1 MHTQSGMKN
10 GVKKMSRIFTI
21 SNQKGGVG
29 KTTTTINLATGLAAV
44 DKRVLIID
52 FDPQANASTGLG
64 LSKQRRLLNSY
75 GLLIGDYTMSQ
86 VIVKS
91 AIPGLSIIPSAI
103 DLLGAEIELVGMERR
118 EYILRDIIA
127 PYVNMFDYILIDCP
141 PSMGLLTLNGMVAA
155 TDVIIPLQCE
165 YYALEGLSYLLGSI
179 QKIKKTLN
187 PRLSLFG
194 IVLTMF
200 DRRSSLCEMVAR
212 DVRSYLKDK
221 VFETV
226 IPRNT
231 KVSEAP
237 SHGKP
242 AMIYDFKCTGSQA
255 YMSLAREVL
264 IRDVQQKQEE
274 KVA

>member
-1 MHTQSGMKN
+1 
-10 GVKKMSRIFTI
+10 MSRIFTV

-29 KTTTTINLATGLAAV
+29 KTTTTVNLATGLAAAG
-44 DKRVLIID
+44 KRVLVID

-64 LSKQRRLLNSY
+64 LSKQKRLLNSY

-91 AIPGLSIIPSAI
+91 AIPGLSIVPSAI
-103 DLLGAEIELVGMERR
+103 DLLGAEIELVSMERR
-118 EYILRDIIA
+118 EYILKDIIA
-127 PYVNMFDYILIDCP
+127 PYLHLFDYILIDCP
-141 PSMGLLTLNGMVAA
+141 PSMGLLTLNAMVAA

-187 PRLSLFG
+187 PNLSLFG

-200 DRRSSLCEMVAR
+200 DRRSSLCDMVAK
-212 DVRSYLKDK
+212 DVRSYLADK

-237 SHGKP
+237 SHRKP
-242 AMIYDFKCTGSQA
+242 AMLYAFRCAGPHA
-255 YMSLAREVL
+255 YMAFPREVL
-264 IRDVQQKQEE
+264 IRAAQLKQQE

>member
-1 MHTQSGMKN
+1 
-10 GVKKMSRIFTI
+10 MSRIFTV

-179 QKIKKTLN
+179 QKIQKTLN
-187 PRLSLFG
+187 RRLSLFG

-264 IRDVQQKQEE
+264 IRDAQQKQEE

>member
-1 MHTQSGMKN
+1 
-10 GVKKMSRIFTI
+10 MSRIFTV

-29 KTTTTINLATGLAAV
+29 KTTTTVNLATGLAAV

-75 GLLIGDYTMSQ
+75 GLLLGDYTMSQ
-86 VIVKS
+86 VIVKT
-91 AIPGLSIIPSAI
+91 AIPGLCIIPSAI

-118 EYILRDIIA
+118 EYILKDIIA
-127 PYVNMFDYILIDCP
+127 PYIHMFDYILIDCP
-141 PSMGLLTLNGMVAA
+141 PSMGLLTLNAMVAA

-187 PRLSLFG
+187 PGLSLFG

-200 DRRSSLCEMVAR
+200 DRRSSLCDMVAK

-264 IRDVQQKQEE
+264 IRDAQLTQEV

>member
-1 MHTQSGMKN
+1 MG
-10 GVKKMSRIFTI
+10 RIFTV

-44 DKRVLIID
+44 DKRVLLID
-52 FDPQANASTGLG
+52 FDPQANSSTGLG
-64 LSKQRRLLNSY
+64 ISKQRRLLNVY
-75 GLLIGDYTMSQ
+75 GLLIGDYTVSQ
-86 VIVKS
+86 VLVKS
-91 AIPGLSIIPSAI
+91 AIPGLSVIPSAI

-118 EYILRDIIA
+118 EYVLKDIIA
-127 PYVNMFDYILIDCP
+127 PYVSMFDYILIDCP
-141 PSMGLLTLNGMVAA
+141 PSMGLLTLNAMVAA

-179 QKIKKTLN
+179 QKIRKNLN
-187 PRLSLFG
+187 PSLSLFG
-194 IVLTMF
+194 VALTMF

-212 DVRSYLKDK
+212 DVRHYLKDK
-221 VFETV
+221 VFDTV

-242 AMIYDFKCTGSQA
+242 VLIYDFKCPGSQA

-264 IRDVQQKQEE
+264 IRDASQKKEE

>member
-1 MHTQSGMKN
+1 
-10 GVKKMSRIFTI
+10 MSRIFTV

-179 QKIKKTLN
+179 QKIQKTLN
-187 PRLSLFG
+187 RHLSLFG

-264 IRDVQQKQEE
+264 IRDAQQKQEE

>member
-1 MHTQSGMKN
+1 
-10 GVKKMSRIFTI
+10 MSRIFTI

-29 KTTTTINLATGLAAV
+29 KTTTTINLATALAAV

-86 VIVKS
+86 VITKS
-91 AIPGLSIIPSAI
+91 AIPGLSIVPAAI

-118 EYILRDIIA
+118 EYVLKDIIA
-127 PYVNMFDYILIDCP
+127 PYTTMFDYILIDCP
-141 PSMGLLTLNGMVAA
+141 PSMGLLTLNAMVAA

-187 PRLSLFG
+187 PHLSLFG

-200 DRRSSLCEMVAR
+200 DRRSSLCEMVAQ

-221 VFETV
+221 VFQTA

-264 IRDVQQKQEE
+264 VRDAQLKQEE

>member
-1 MHTQSGMKN
+1 
-10 GVKKMSRIFTI
+10 MSRIFTV

-29 KTTTTINLATGLAAV
+29 KTTTTINLATALAAV

-52 FDPQANASTGLG
+52 LDPQANASTGLG
-64 LSKQRRLLNSY
+64 LSKQQRLINSY

-91 AIPGLSIIPSAI
+91 SIPGLSIVPSAI
-103 DLLGAEIELVGMERR
+103 DLLGAEIELVSMERR
-118 EYILRDIIA
+118 EYILKEIVT
-127 PYVNMFDYILIDCP
+127 PYTSMFDYIFIDCP
-141 PSMGLLTLNGMVAA
+141 PSMGLLALNAMVAA

-165 YYALEGLSYLLGSI
+165 YYALEGLSYLLSSI
-179 QKIKKTLN
+179 QKIHKTLN
-187 PRLSLFG
+187 PNLSLFG

-200 DRRSSLCEMVAR
+200 DRRSSLCEMVAT
-212 DVRSYLKDK
+212 DVRSYLKEK
-221 VFETV
+221 VFDTV

-242 AMIYDFKCTGSQA
+242 ALIYDLKCPGSQA
-255 YMSLAREVL
+255 YMALAKEVL
-264 IRDVQQKQEE
+264 IRDALQNQKE

>member
-1 MHTQSGMKN
+1 MG
-10 GVKKMSRIFTI
+10 RIFTV

-29 KTTTTINLATGLAAV
+29 KTTTTVNLATGLAAV

-52 FDPQANASTGLG
+52 LDPQANASTGLG
-64 LSKQRRLLNSY
+64 LNKQKRLLNSY

-86 VIVKS
+86 VIVKTS
-91 AIPGLSIIPSAI
+91 IPGLSIIPSAI

-118 EYILRDIIA
+118 EYILKDIIT
-127 PYVNMFDYILIDCP
+127 PYLNMFDYILIDCP
-141 PSMGLLTLNGMVAA
+141 PSMGLLTLNAMVAA

-187 PRLSLFG
+187 PQLNLFG

-212 DVRSYLKDK
+212 DVRSYLNEK
-221 VFETV
+221 VFETI

-242 AMIYDFKCTGSQA
+242 AMIYDFRCTGSQA

-264 IRDVQQKQEE
+264 IRDAQMKQEE

>member
-1 MHTQSGMKN
+1 
-10 GVKKMSRIFTI
+10 MSRIFTV

-86 VIVKS
+86 VIVKT

-118 EYILRDIIA
+118 EYILKDIIA
-127 PYVNMFDYILIDCP
+127 PYRSMFDYILIDCP
-141 PSMGLLTLNGMVAA
+141 PSMGLLTLNAMVAA

-187 PRLSLFG
+187 PNLSLFG

-242 AMIYDFKCTGSQA
+242 AMIYDFRCTGSQA

-264 IRDVQQKQEE
+264 IRDAQLNQEE

>member
-1 MHTQSGMKN
+1 
-10 GVKKMSRIFTI
+10 MSRIFTV

-187 PRLSLFG
+187 RRLSLFG

-264 IRDVQQKQEE
+264 IRDAQQKQEE

>member
-1 MHTQSGMKN
+1 
-10 GVKKMSRIFTI
+10 MSRIFTV

-44 DKRVLIID
+44 DNRVLIID

-64 LSKQRRLLNSY
+64 LTKQRRLLNSY
-75 GLLIGDYTMSQ
+75 GLLIGNYTMSQ
-86 VIVKS
+86 VIVKT

-118 EYILRDIIA
+118 EYILKDIIA

-141 PSMGLLTLNGMVAA
+141 PSMGLLTLNAMVAA

-187 PRLSLFG
+187 PNLSLFG
-194 IVLTMF
+194 IALTMF

-242 AMIYDFKCTGSQA
+242 AMIYDFKCAGSQA
-255 YMSLAREVL
+255 YMSLARKVL
-264 IRDVQQKQEE
+264 IRDAQYKQEE

>member
-1 MHTQSGMKN
+1 
-10 GVKKMSRIFTI
+10 MSRIFTV

-29 KTTTTINLATGLAAV
+29 KTTTTVNLATGLAAV

-64 LSKQRRLLNSY
+64 LSKQKRLLNSY

-91 AIPGLSIIPSAI
+91 AIPGLSIVPSAI
-103 DLLGAEIELVGMERR
+103 DLLGAEIELVGMDRR
-118 EYILRDIIA
+118 EHILKDIIA
-127 PYVNMFDYILIDCP
+127 PYIHMFDYILIDCP
-141 PSMGLLTLNGMVAA
+141 PSMGLLTLNAMVAA

-187 PRLSLFG
+187 PNLSLFG

-200 DRRSSLCEMVAR
+200 DRRSSLCEMVAK
-212 DVRSYLKDK
+212 DVRSYLGGK

-242 AMIYDFKCTGSQA
+242 AMLYDFRCTGSQA
-255 YMSLAREVL
+255 YMALAREVL
-264 IRDVQQKQEE
+264 IRDAHLKQQE

>member
-1 MHTQSGMKN
+1 
-10 GVKKMSRIFTI
+10 MSRIFTV

-29 KTTTTINLATGLAAV
+29 KTTTTVNLATGLAAV
-44 DKRVLIID
+44 HKRVLIID

-64 LSKQRRLLNSY
+64 LSKQKRLLNSY

-86 VIVKS
+86 VIVKT
-91 AIPGLSIIPSAI
+91 AIPGLSIVPSAI

-118 EYILRDIIA
+118 EYILKDIIA

-141 PSMGLLTLNGMVAA
+141 PSMGLLTLNAMVAA

-187 PRLSLFG
+187 PNLSLFG

-200 DRRSSLCEMVAR
+200 DRRSSLCEMVAK
-212 DVRSYLKDK
+212 DVRSYLADK

-242 AMIYDFKCTGSQA
+242 AMIYDFRCAGSQA
-255 YMSLAREVL
+255 YMGLAREVL
-264 IRDVQQKQEE
+264 IRDAQLKQEE
-274 KVA
+274 KNA

>member
-1 MHTQSGMKN
+1 MT
-10 GVKKMSRIFTI
+10 RIFTV

-29 KTTTTINLATGLAAV
+29 KTTTTINLATGLAAAG
-44 DKRVLIID
+44 KRVLIID

-86 VIVKS
+86 VIVKTV
-91 AIPGLSIIPSAI
+91 IPGLSIVPSAI
-103 DLLGAEIELVGMERR
+103 DLLGAEIELVGMDRR
-118 EYILRDIIA
+118 EYILKDIIA
-127 PYVNMFDYILIDCP
+127 PYTHMFDYILIDCP
-141 PSMGLLTLNGMVAA
+141 PSMGLLTLNAMVAA

-179 QKIKKTLN
+179 QKIRKTLN
-187 PRLSLFG
+187 PHLSLFG
-194 IVLTMF
+194 IILTMF

-212 DVRSYLKDK
+212 DVRSYLADK
-221 VFETV
+221 VFQTV

-242 AMIYDFKCTGSQA
+242 AMIYDFRCPGSQA
-255 YMSLAREVL
+255 YMALAREVL
-264 IRDVQQKQEE
+264 IRDAQLKQQE

>member
-1 MHTQSGMKN
+1 
-10 GVKKMSRIFTI
+10 MSRIFTV

-29 KTTTTINLATGLAAV
+29 KTTTTVNLATGLAAAG
-44 DKRVLIID
+44 KRVLVID

-64 LSKQRRLLNSY
+64 LSKQKRLLNSY

-91 AIPGLSIIPSAI
+91 AIPGLSIVPSAI

-118 EYILRDIIA
+118 EYILKDIIA
-127 PYVNMFDYILIDCP
+127 PYLHLFDYILIDCP
-141 PSMGLLTLNGMVAA
+141 PSMGLLTLNAMVAA

-187 PRLSLFG
+187 PSLSLFG

-200 DRRSSLCEMVAR
+200 DRRSSLCEMVAK
-212 DVRSYLKDK
+212 DVRSYLADK
-221 VFETV
+221 VFNTV

-242 AMIYDFKCTGSQA
+242 AMIYDFRCAGSQA
-255 YMSLAREVL
+255 YMALAREVL
-264 IRDVQQKQEE
+264 IRDSQLKQKE

>member
-1 MHTQSGMKN
+1 
-10 GVKKMSRIFTI
+10 MSRIFTV

-29 KTTTTINLATGLAAV
+29 KTTTTVNLATGLAAAG
-44 DKRVLIID
+44 KRVLVID

-64 LSKQRRLLNSY
+64 LSKQKRLLNSY

-118 EYILRDIIA
+118 EYILKDIIA
-127 PYVNMFDYILIDCP
+127 PYLHLFDYILIDCP
-141 PSMGLLTLNGMVAA
+141 PSMGLLTLNAMVAA

-187 PRLSLFG
+187 PSLSLFG

-200 DRRSSLCEMVAR
+200 DRRSSLCEMVAK
-212 DVRSYLKDK
+212 DVRSYLADK
-221 VFETV
+221 VFNTV

-242 AMIYDFKCTGSQA
+242 AMIYDFRCAGSQA
-255 YMSLAREVL
+255 YMALAREVL
-264 IRDVQQKQEE
+264 IRDSQLKQEE

>member
-1 MHTQSGMKN
+1 
-10 GVKKMSRIFTI
+10 MSRIFTV

-29 KTTTTINLATGLAAV
+29 KTTTTINLATALAAAG
-44 DKRVLIID
+44 KRVLIID

-64 LSKQRRLLNSY
+64 ISKQRRLLNSY
-75 GLLIGDYTMSQ
+75 GLITGDYTLSQ
-86 VIVKS
+86 VLLKS

-103 DLLGAEIELVGMERR
+103 DLLGAEIELVGMKRR
-118 EYILRDIIA
+118 EYILKDIIA
-127 PYVNMFDYILIDCP
+127 PYTNMFDYIMIDCP
-141 PSMGLLTLNGMVAA
+141 PSMGLLTLNAMVAA

-179 QKIKKTLN
+179 QRIRKTFN
-187 PRLSLFG
+187 SNLSLFG
-194 IVLTMF
+194 VILTMF
-200 DRRSSLCEMVAR
+200 DRRSTLCEMVAR
-212 DVRSYLKDK
+212 DVRQYLKDK
-221 VFETV
+221 VFETA

-242 AMIYDFKCTGSQA
+242 VLIYDLKCPGSQA

-264 IRDVQQKQEE
+264 IRDAAQTQED